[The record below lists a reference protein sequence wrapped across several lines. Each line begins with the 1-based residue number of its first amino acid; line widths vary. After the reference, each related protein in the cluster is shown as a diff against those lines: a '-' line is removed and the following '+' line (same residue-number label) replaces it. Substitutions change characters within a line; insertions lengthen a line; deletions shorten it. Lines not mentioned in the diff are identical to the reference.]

1 MQVICAWCEMFI
13 RVKSPIGDKS
23 VSHGI
28 CEDCYENF
36 MNKVRLIKKKEGRT
50 YGNDSIAG
58 NEFNV
63 RN

>member
-1 MQVICAWCEMFI
+1 MFI